1 MMAVT
6 GRWSGREAAALRL
19 ARRMSVRAYAAHL
32 GVAAATVG
40 NWDRRGDRARLRTET
55 QQLLDIDLGRA
66 SDEVRQRFEVIL
78 ASEADDVKRRGFLA
92 GGGAALVGALV
103 PGALAS
109 AKIASGVSSRAA
121 ETRATLGRAILAP
134 PSRPDR
140 PPLTAAAVAAGAEQ
154 AWQLRQRAEYQALG
168 ALLSAL
174 IPEAEACTAN
184 AEEQDVEQAG
194 EALVHVYN
202 AASSLLKRLGDDS
215 LAAIAADRAVRTA
228 ERFGAALLTAAA
240 KYRLANVL
248 LVAGRLDEAQ
258 AVALDAADLVD
269 PGRVSSTSGLAT
281 WGGLLLTAAVSAART
296 SDLSRTW
303 EFLGEARTA
312 GQLLGADHADMYA
325 IFGPTNVAI
334 HCVQV
339 AVELR
344 DGRDAVR
351 RGNLVD
357 PNHLPAGLVERR
369 GQFLID
375 MAHAHTLAGDDHAAT
390 AALVEAT
397 RVALQEVELSGDAH
411 GVLRGLLSRPHG
423 GRTPELRALAIR
435 IGLDQ

>member
-1 MMAVT
+1 MAVT
-6 GRWSGREAAALRL
+6 GRWSGREAGALRL

-32 GVAAATVG
+32 GVAPATVG
-40 NWDRRGDRARLRTET
+40 NWDSRGDRARLRTET

-66 SDEVRQRFEVIL
+66 PDEIRQRFEVIL
-78 ASEADDVKRRGFLA
+78 ANEADDVKRRGFLA
-92 GGGAALVGALV
+92 AGGATLVGALV
-103 PGALAS
+103 PGAPAG
-109 AKIASGVSSRAA
+109 AETASGVSSRAA
-121 ETRATLGRAILAP
+121 QTRATLGRAILAP

-140 PPLTAAAVAAGAEQ
+140 PPTTTAAVAAGAEQ

-174 IPEAEACTAN
+174 IPQAEACTAN
-184 AEEQDVEQAG
+184 ARERDVEQAG

-228 ERFGAALLTAAA
+228 ERFDAPVLTAAA

-248 LVAGRLDEAQ
+248 LAADRLDEAQ

-269 PGRVSSTSGLAT
+269 PGRVGTSGLAT

-296 SDLSRTW
+296 SDPSRAW
-303 EFLGEARTA
+303 ELLGEARTA

-351 RGNLVD
+351 RGDRVD
-357 PNHLPAGLVERR
+357 PKHLPAGLLERR

-375 MAHAHTLAGDDHAAT
+375 MAHAHTLAGDDHAAA
-390 AALVEAT
+390 AALVDAA
-397 RVALQEVELSGDAH
+397 RVAPQEVELSADAH
-411 GVLRGLLSRPHG
+411 GILRELLGRPHS
-423 GRTPELRALAIR
+423 GRTPELRTLATR
-435 IGLDQ
+435 IDFAQ